1 MRHRVGAAAL
11 LVIGAAVPVASA
23 DPTAIP
29 EVPSS
34 AGTTFEDDPAI
45 VDAHPLLPQSWS
57 RLDPAPE
64 LALNF
69 QLGSPDCYGVHA
81 TVRETDDAVLISLVA
96 GNRRPGPM
104 VCTMIIMQGKLVVP
118 LDNPVGGRAVL
129 IAE

>member
-1 MRHRVGAAAL
+1 MRRRVGAAAL

-34 AGTTFEDDPAI
+34 PGMTFEDDPGI

-81 TVRETDDAVLISLVA
+81 TVRDTDDAVLISLLA
-96 GNRRPGPM
+96 GNRRQGSM
-104 VCTMIIMQGKLVVP
+104 VCTMIIMHGKLVVP